1 MSSLP
6 LHHLQGEVFLGETLF
21 HAGVPDPFRII
32 LYDIA
37 LHVIE
42 HIPFPL
48 CGNRHRRG
56 PGPLDGPGS
65 RALNIRTPGLLHLGT
80 ELPAPAADLK
90 LRTLHTDQLRDA
102 ANRFSTH
109 FALHNLTNTLYA
121 DFPIYLFEE
130 RMGDILRDTAEPQS
144 PEELCRLYRTLSE
157 QLRDQLQQIE
167 NDKHEIETQ
176 MLDRVSNL
184 ESRNLEL
191 REQLRQIEADKRYI
205 ETQKIRY
212 EREVRKLKSES
223 EQLRSPPL
231 IIGTVVDVIDS
242 SRVIV
247 RSSAGPRFLVRT
259 SPSINPEDLK
269 AGARCTLNQQS
280 LAIVELLPSSFDAQV
295 YGMELVDSPQESYSD
310 IGGLKEQINEI
321 REAVELPLKRPEL
334 FTRIGIEP
342 PKGVLLHGPPGTGK
356 TLLAKAVAHET
367 NAHFMRVVGSE
378 LVQKYIGEGAR
389 LVRELFDLAKK
400 KSPTIIFIDE
410 IDAVGASRTEA
421 NTSGDREVQRTLMQL
436 LAGMDGFENRGD
448 VKIIGATNRI
458 DILDKALL
466 RPGRFD
472 RIIEIPLPDEEGR
485 LSILKVHTRALTMD
499 ESVILSEIA
508 GLTDGKNGADL
519 RAICMEAG
527 MFAIR
532 NERSAITR
540 EDFLAAIDKIRLDF
554 NRGVPDVEGRM
565 FA

>member
-1 MSSLP
+1 
-6 LHHLQGEVFLGETLF
+6 
-21 HAGVPDPFRII
+21 
-32 LYDIA
+32 
-37 LHVIE
+37 
-42 HIPFPL
+42 
-48 CGNRHRRG
+48 
-56 PGPLDGPGS
+56 
-65 RALNIRTPGLLHLGT
+65 
-80 ELPAPAADLK
+80 
-90 LRTLHTDQLRDA
+90 
-102 ANRFSTH
+102 
-109 FALHNLTNTLYA
+109 
-121 DFPIYLFEE
+121 
-130 RMGDILRDTAEPQS
+130 MGDILHQSTDPQT
-144 PEELCRLYRTLSE
+144 PEELYRLYRTLSE
-157 QLRDQLQQIE
+157 QLRGQLSQIE
-167 NDKHEIETQ
+167 NDKHELELQ
-176 MLDRVSNL
+176 MVERVGSL

-191 REQLRQIEADKRYI
+191 REQLRQVEADKRYI

-231 IIGTVVDVIDS
+231 IIGTITDVVDA

-247 RSSAGPRFLVRT
+247 RSSAGPRFMVRS
-259 SPSINPEDLK
+259 SPSIEAVDLK
-269 AGARCTLNQQS
+269 PGVRCTLNQQS
-280 LAIVELLPSSFDAQV
+280 LAIVELLPTSFDSQI
-295 YGMELVDSPQESYSD
+295 YGMELVDSPQETYAD
-310 IGGLKEQINEI
+310 IGGLEIQINEI
-321 REAVELPLKRPEL
+321 KEAVELPLKRPEL
-334 FTRIGIEP
+334 FLRIGVHP

-400 KSPTIIFIDE
+400 KAPTIIFIDE
-410 IDAVGASRTEA
+410 IDAVGASRTES

-458 DILDKALL
+458 DILDRALL

-472 RIIEIPLPDEEGR
+472 RIIEIPLPDETGR
-485 LSILKVHTRALTMD
+485 LSILKVHCRTLTID
-499 ESVILSEIA
+499 EDVNLCEIA
-508 GLTDGKNGADL
+508 KQTNGKNGADL

-532 NERSAITR
+532 KDRPAIMQ
-540 EDFLAAIDKIRLDF
+540 EDLLAAINKIRLDF
-554 NRGVPDVEGRM
+554 NRDSGEVEGEM

>member
-1 MSSLP
+1 MS
-6 LHHLQGEVFLGETLF
+6 
-21 HAGVPDPFRII
+21 
-32 LYDIA
+32 
-37 LHVIE
+37 
-42 HIPFPL
+42 
-48 CGNRHRRG
+48 
-56 PGPLDGPGS
+56 
-65 RALNIRTPGLLHLGT
+65 
-80 ELPAPAADLK
+80 
-90 LRTLHTDQLRDA
+90 
-102 ANRFSTH
+102 
-109 FALHNLTNTLYA
+109 
-121 DFPIYLFEE
+121 
-130 RMGDILRDTAEPQS
+130 DILRQGSDPQT
-144 PEELCRLYRTLSE
+144 PEELYRLYRTLSE
-157 QLRDQLQQIE
+157 QLREQLRQIE
-167 NDKHEIETQ
+167 SDKHELEVQ
-176 MLDRVSNL
+176 MLERVGNL

-191 REQLRQIEADKRYI
+191 REQLRQVEADKRYI

-231 IIGTVVDVIDS
+231 IIGTITDIVDA

-247 RSSAGPRFLVRT
+247 RSSAGPRFMVRS
-259 SPSINPEDLK
+259 SPSINAEDLK
-269 AGARCTLNQQS
+269 PGVRCTLNQQS
-280 LAIVELLPSSFDAQV
+280 LAIVELLPTSFDAQI
-295 YGMELVDSPQESYSD
+295 YGMELVDSPQEMYAD
-310 IGGLKEQINEI
+310 IGGLDAQINEI
-321 REAVELPLKRPEL
+321 KEAVELPLKRPEL
-334 FTRIGIEP
+334 FLRIGIDP

-400 KSPTIIFIDE
+400 KAPTIIFIDE

-458 DILDKALL
+458 DILDRALL

-472 RIIEIPLPDEEGR
+472 RIIEIPLPDETGR
-485 LSILKVHTRALTMD
+485 LSILKVHCRALTID
-499 ESVILSEIA
+499 ENVDLCEVA
-508 GLTDGKNGADL
+508 RQTEGKNGADL
-519 RAICMEAG
+519 RAICREAG

-532 NERSAITR
+532 KERPAITQ
-540 EDFLAAIDKIRLDF
+540 EDFLAAITKIRLDF
-554 NRGVPDVEGRM
+554 NRGPGEVEGAM

>member
-1 MSSLP
+1 MADT
-6 LHHLQGEVFLGETLF
+6 LHQS
-21 HAGVPDPFRII
+21 PDPQ
-32 LYDIA
+32 
-37 LHVIE
+37 
-42 HIPFPL
+42 
-48 CGNRHRRG
+48 
-56 PGPLDGPGS
+56 
-65 RALNIRTPGLLHLGT
+65 T
-80 ELPAPAADLK
+80 
-90 LRTLHTDQLRDA
+90 
-102 ANRFSTH
+102 
-109 FALHNLTNTLYA
+109 
-121 DFPIYLFEE
+121 
-130 RMGDILRDTAEPQS
+130 
-144 PEELCRLYRTLSE
+144 PEELYRLYRSLSE
-157 QLRDQLQQIE
+157 QLREQLGQIE
-167 NDKHEIETQ
+167 NDKHDLEVQ
-176 MLDRVSNL
+176 MMERVGNL

-191 REQLRQIEADKRYI
+191 REQLRQVEADKRYI

-231 IIGTVVDVIDS
+231 IIGTVTDVIDS

-247 RSSAGPRFLVRT
+247 RSSAGPRFLVRS
-259 SPSINPEDLK
+259 SPSISPEDLK
-269 AGARCTLNQQS
+269 PGTRCTLNQQS
-280 LAIVELLPSSFDAQV
+280 LALVELLPTSFDSAV
-295 YGMELVDSPQESYSD
+295 YGMELVDSPQETYAD
-310 IGGLKEQINEI
+310 IGGLEAQINEI
-321 REAVELPLKRPEL
+321 KEAVELPLKRPEL
-334 FTRIGIEP
+334 FLRIGIDP

-400 KSPTIIFIDE
+400 KAPTIIFIDE

-472 RIIEIPLPDEEGR
+472 RIIEIPLPDEVGR
-485 LSILKVHTRALTMD
+485 LSILKVHCRSLTVD
-499 ESVILSEIA
+499 PDVDLQEVARQTES
-508 GLTDGKNGADL
+508 KNGADL
-519 RAICMEAG
+519 HAICMEAG

-532 NERSAITR
+532 KDRPAITQ
-540 EDFLAAIDKIRLDF
+540 EDFLLAITKVGQDF
-554 NRGVPDVEGRM
+554 NRNTPGGEGAM

>member
-1 MSSLP
+1 MSDILP
-6 LHHLQGEVFLGETLF
+6 DTT
-21 HAGVPDPFRII
+21 
-32 LYDIA
+32 
-37 LHVIE
+37 
-42 HIPFPL
+42 
-48 CGNRHRRG
+48 
-56 PGPLDGPGS
+56 GS
-65 RALNIRTPGLLHLGT
+65 RT
-80 ELPAPAADLK
+80 
-90 LRTLHTDQLRDA
+90 
-102 ANRFSTH
+102 
-109 FALHNLTNTLYA
+109 
-121 DFPIYLFEE
+121 
-130 RMGDILRDTAEPQS
+130 
-144 PEELCRLYRTLSE
+144 PEELSLLYRTITQELQE
-157 QLRDQLQQIE
+157 QIRHIE
-167 NDKHEIETQ
+167 NEKQEMEAQ
-176 MLDRVSNL
+176 LLERVGNL

-191 REQLRQIEADKRYI
+191 REQLRQVETDKRYI

-231 IIGTVVDVIDS
+231 IIGTIIDVVDA

-247 RSSAGPRFLVRT
+247 RSSAGPRFLVRS
-259 SPSINPEDLK
+259 SPSINPDDLK
-269 AGARCTLNQQS
+269 PGARCTLNQQS
-280 LAIVELLPSSFDAQV
+280 LAIVELLPGSFDAQV
-295 YGMELVDSPQESYSD
+295 YGMELVDSPQETYAD
-310 IGGLKEQINEI
+310 IGGLEDQIIEI
-321 REAVELPLKRPEL
+321 REAVELPLKRPDL
-334 FTRIGIEP
+334 FTRIGVEP

-458 DILDKALL
+458 DILDRALL

-472 RIIEIPLPDEEGR
+472 RIIEIPLPDEAGR
-485 LSILKVHTRALTMD
+485 LSILKVHSRLLTMD
-499 ESVILSEIA
+499 NSVDLA
-508 GLTDGKNGADL
+508 KVARLTDGKNGADL
-519 RAICMEAG
+519 HAICMEAG

-532 NERSAITR
+532 KDRPAIIHD
-540 EDFLAAIDKIRLDF
+540 DFLLAIEKVGLDF
-554 NRGVPDVEGRM
+554 HRGVPDLEGVM